1 MSFCRAS
8 RNAKRNRHDQN
19 GLCSLASCCFWPFGS
34 AKTSPVLTRIFNPQ
48 ENQLQMQLFNI
59 MQNEDE
65 QRRMVRSAAA

>member
-1 MSFCRAS
+1 
-8 RNAKRNRHDQN
+8 
-19 GLCSLASCCFWPFGS
+19 
-34 AKTSPVLTRIFNPQ
+34 VLTRIFNPQ